1 MGQTEG
7 WSTILLY
14 AEAGIALYGNILFWL
29 GGWTALDVD
38 IWPRTWQ
45 RDSMYILVG
54 SLLLV
59 VTDSW
64 YANAGISG
72 GHLPHLSLRFTSK
85 FFWSAFEFVKCA
97 AGMFGGMLLW
107 LGLYNIYDNEVPP
120 YTEIMNANSSPAV
133 AKFWVSLALGL
144 LIIFATKTL
153 FAVAGESVAW
163 ELQQNDVPSGSS
175 LLTHAHHSIRALFSM
190 IGQTLVWFGAYGAA
204 EYICYVSPC
213 TVIWKELFLSTAG
226 LALLFLFD
234 SFVEVS
240 LVDTADVF
248 NDLAYLG
255 LPGRSLCGP
264 PALVSEANRRGM
276 RGLCAL
282 QGSGSIQFVAYAHW

>member
-1 MGQTEG
+1 M
-7 WSTILLY
+7 
-14 AEAGIALYGNILFWL
+14 
-29 GGWTALDVD
+29 
-38 IWPRTWQ
+38 
-45 RDSMYILVG
+45 
-54 SLLLV
+54 
-59 VTDSW
+59 
-64 YANAGISG
+64 
-72 GHLPHLSLRFTSK
+72 
-85 FFWSAFEFVKCA
+85 
-97 AGMFGGMLLW
+97 
-107 LGLYNIYDNEVPP
+107 
-120 YTEIMNANSSPAV
+120 
-133 AKFWVSLALGL
+133 
-144 LIIFATKTL
+144 IIFATKTL

-190 IGQTLVWFGAYGAA
+190 IGQTLVWFGAYGAV

-234 SFVEVS
+234 SSVEVS

-255 LPGRSLCGP
+255 LRPGPSRSLCGP
-264 PALVSEANRRGM
+264 PALVSEASRCGM

-282 QGSGSIQFVAYAHW
+282 PGSGSIQFVAYTHW